1 MTMRTPLKNVRHLG
15 SAKEGT
21 DHFWTQRVTGAANT
35 LLTAFAVCLALSL
48 VGADHAT
55 VKATLAKPLVALP
68 LLLFVVSAAVH
79 MRLGMQI
86 IIEDYVHGE
95 GAKIALVV
103 ANTFFA
109 VAIAAAGVFSILK
122 IAFGG

>member
-1 MTMRTPLKNVRHLG
+1 MRTPLKNVRYLG

-35 LLTAFAVCLALSL
+35 LLTAFAICLALSL
-48 VGADHAT
+48 VGADYAT
-55 VKATLAKPLVALP
+55 VKATLAKPLIALP

>member
-55 VKATLAKPLVALP
+55 VKTTLAKPLVALP

>member
-1 MTMRTPLKNVRHLG
+1 MTMRTPLKNVRYLG

-21 DHFWTQRVTGAANT
+21 DHFWTQRVTGAANA
-35 LLTAFAVCLALSL
+35 LLTVFAICLALSL
-48 VGADHAT
+48 IGADHAT
-55 VKATLAKPLVALP
+55 VKATLAKPLVAIP

-79 MRLGMQI
+79 MRLGMQVVV
-86 IIEDYVHGE
+86 EDYVHAE
-95 GAKIALVV
+95 GVKILILV

-109 VAIAAAGVFSILK
+109 IAVAAAGIFSILK

>member
-1 MTMRTPLKNVRHLG
+1 MTMRTPLKNVRYLG

-21 DHFWTQRVTGAANT
+21 DHFWTQRVTGAANA
-35 LLTAFAVCLALSL
+35 LLAAFAICLALSL
-48 VGADHAT
+48 VGADYAT
-55 VKATLAKPLVALP
+55 VKTTLAKPLVALP
-68 LLLFVVSAAVH
+68 LSLFVVSATIH

-95 GAKIALVV
+95 SVKIVLIV

-109 VAIAAAGVFSILK
+109 VAVAAAGVFSILK

>member
-1 MTMRTPLKNVRHLG
+1 MTMRTPLKSVRYLG

-21 DHFWTQRVTGAANT
+21 DHFWTQRVTGAANA
-35 LLTAFAVCLALSL
+35 LLTLFAICLALSL
-48 VGADHAT
+48 VGAEHAA
-55 VKATLAKPLVALP
+55 VKATLANPLVAIP

-79 MRLGMQI
+79 MRLGMQVI
-86 IIEDYVHGE
+86 VEDYVHTE
-95 GAKIALVV
+95 GVKIPILV

-109 VAIAAAGVFSILK
+109 IAVAAAGAFSILK

>member
-1 MTMRTPLKNVRHLG
+1 MKMRTPLKNVRYLG

-21 DHFWTQRVTGAANT
+21 DDFWAQRVTGAANA
-35 LLTAFAVCLALSL
+35 LLGLFALLLALSL
-48 VGADHAT
+48 VGADHAA
-55 VKATLAKPLVALP
+55 VEATLAKPLIALP

-79 MRLGMQI
+79 MRLGMQV
-86 IIEDYVHGE
+86 IIEDYVHAE
-95 GAKIALVV
+95 RAKIPLLI

-109 VAIAAAGVFSILK
+109 VAVGAAGAFSILK

>member
-1 MTMRTPLKNVRHLG
+1 MSMRTPLKNVRYLG

-21 DHFWTQRVTGAANT
+21 DHFWTQRVTGAANAV
-35 LLTAFAVCLALSL
+35 LAVFAICLALSL

-55 VKATLAKPLVALP
+55 VKATLAKPLVAVP
-68 LLLFVVSAAVH
+68 LLIFVVSAAIH
-79 MRLGMQI
+79 MRLGMQVI
-86 IIEDYVHGE
+86 VEDYVHAE
-95 GAKIALVV
+95 PAKILILV

-109 VAIAAAGVFSILK
+109 IAVAAAGAFSILK